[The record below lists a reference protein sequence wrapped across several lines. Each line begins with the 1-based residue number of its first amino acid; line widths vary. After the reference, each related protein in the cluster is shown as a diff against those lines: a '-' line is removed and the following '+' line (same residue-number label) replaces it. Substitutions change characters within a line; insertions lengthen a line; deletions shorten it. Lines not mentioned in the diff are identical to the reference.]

1 MAYWIQEFGG
11 NGKNSQQ
18 YRLFYCE
25 TDADIQDLPNMTDE
39 GVQQGTDTVSNNPCP
54 AGCEALVLDTADV
67 YTLRKSTN
75 TWEKLGG

>member
-11 NGKNSQQ
+11 NGKNNSS

-25 TDADIQDLPNMTDE
+25 TEADITDLPNLTDE
-39 GVQQGTDTVSNNPCP
+39 GVQQGNDTVSNNPCP
-54 AGCEALVLDTADV
+54 AGCEALALDTGDL
-67 YTLRKSTN
+67 YILKKSTN